1 LRDIASHLN
10 SGEFLI
16 MYDLT
21 GLPQSTQDLIA
32 SDYAELFS
40 KKPTKL
46 LSVGA
51 DAKTVKGSKLGFLTG
66 ILYFMPAG
74 GSGVNVC
81 PMSELAQ
88 CAKPCLFKAGR
99 GQMTG
104 VQMSRLR
111 KTLFFHQYRAEFLAL
126 LRKEVSRVV
135 RKAQREG
142 LTPLVRL
149 NGTSDIRWETVD
161 PTLFAEFSTLQ
172 FYDYTKIPNR
182 HNVPANYDLT
192 FSYSGVPAY
201 RWAVDKAVA
210 AGMRIATVF
219 RTRSSIPTEF
229 LGLDVVDGDNSDVRH
244 IDPLGVIVALYA
256 KGPAIHDRSGFVV
269 DAA

>member
-1 LRDIASHLN
+1 
-10 SGEFLI
+10 

-21 GLPQSTQDLIA
+21 GLPQDTQDLIA
-32 SDYAELFS
+32 SDYASLFS
-40 KKPTKL
+40 RKPTTL
-46 LSVGA
+46 LSVAA
-51 DAKTVKGSKLGFLTG
+51 DAKTIKGEELGFLTG
-66 ILYFMPAG
+66 ILYLTPAG

-81 PMSELAQ
+81 PMSALAQ
-88 CAKPCLFKAGR
+88 CEAPCLNLAGR
-99 GQMTG
+99 GQMTCN
-104 VQMSRLR
+104 QMSRLR
-111 KTLFFHQYRAEFLAL
+111 KTLFFNQYRAEFLAL

-135 RKAQREG
+135 RKAEREG

-161 PTLFAEFSTLQ
+161 PALFAEFPDLQ
-172 FYDYTKIPNR
+172 WYDYTKIPNR
-182 HNVPANYDLT
+182 KNVPANYDLT

-201 RWAVDKAVA
+201 RWAVDRAVS

-269 DAA
+269 DA